1 MSMGGQGPEVLTTLT
16 TDMGKILDGIHR
28 TKIRG
33 SAHFTTAVNIAYV
46 LLLRFFAPLRRCGN
60 LSLT

>member
-16 TDMGKILDGIHR
+16 TDTGKILDGIHR

-33 SAHFTTAVNIAYV
+33 ASHISTGISIAAVRNEIFDV
-46 LLLRFFAPLRRCGN
+46 VIE
-60 LSLT
+60 LS